1 MNSVELILSGPLIH
15 TDGRERK
22 TWKANEL
29 NNLEFQHQTVFDVEL
44 ILEIITV

>member
-22 TWKANEL
+22 TWKANEF
-29 NNLEFQHQTVFDVEL
+29 EFQHQTLFDVEL